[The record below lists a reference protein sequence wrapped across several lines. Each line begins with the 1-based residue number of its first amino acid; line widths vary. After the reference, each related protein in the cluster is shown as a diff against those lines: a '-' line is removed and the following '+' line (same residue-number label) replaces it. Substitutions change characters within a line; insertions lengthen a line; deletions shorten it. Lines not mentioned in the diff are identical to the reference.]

1 MIVGW
6 KVSSSLRSD
15 LAPDAVDM
23 AIYSRSPN
31 PGELVHHNFK
41 GVQYLSLRYSA
52 RLEEAGITPSV
63 GSKGDSYD
71 NALGETVNGLY
82 KTEMVYRSGP
92 FEGVDG
98 LEWATLLHVKWF
110 NNRRICG
117 WIGMITPAEFEL
129 NYYAQVSLGNKLVS
143 K

>member
-15 LAPDAVDM
+15 LATDALDM
-23 AIYSRSPN
+23 ANYSRSPN
-31 PGELVHHNFK
+31 PGELVHHNDK
-41 GVQYLSLRYSA
+41 GVQYLSLRYSD

-71 NALGETVNGLY
+71 NAPAETVNGLD
-82 KTEMVYRSGP
+82 KTEMVYRSKF

-98 LEWATLLHVKWF
+98 FEWATLLYVDWF
-110 NNRRICG
+110 NNRRIHG
-117 WIGMITPAEFEL
+117 SIGMITPAEFER
-129 NYYAQVSLGNKLVS
+129 NYYAQISLGNKLVPE
-143 K
+143 

>member
-1 MIVGW
+1 ML
-6 KVSSSLRSD
+6 SLLRSD
-15 LAPDAVDM
+15 LATDAVDM
-23 AIYSRSPN
+23 AIYSTSPN
-31 PGELVHHNFK
+31 PGELVHHNLK
-41 GVQYLSLRYSA
+41 GVQYLSLRYGA

-71 NALGETVNGLY
+71 KAPAEKVNGLY

-98 LEWATLLHVKWF
+98 LEWSTLLYVDWS

-117 WIGMITPAEFEL
+117 WIGTITPAEYER
-129 NYYAQVSLGNKLVS
+129 NYYAQISLGNKLVP

>member
-15 LAPDAVDM
+15 LATDPLDM
-23 AIYSRSPN
+23 ASYSRSPN
-31 PGELVHHNFK
+31 PGELVHHNDK
-41 GVQYLSLRYSA
+41 GVQYLSLRYSD

-71 NALGETVNGLY
+71 NAPAETVNGLY
-82 KTEMVYRSGP
+82 KTEMVYRSKP

-98 LEWATLLHVKWF
+98 FEWATLLYVDWF
-110 NNRRICG
+110 NNRRIHES
-117 WIGMITPAEFEL
+117 IGMITPAEFER
-129 NYYAQVSLGNKLVS
+129 NYYAQISLGNKLVP

>member
-15 LAPDAVDM
+15 FATDAVEM
-23 AIYSRSPN
+23 AIYSRSSN
-31 PGELVHHNFK
+31 SNKLVHHNDV
-41 GVQYLSLRYSA
+41 GVQYLSHRYSA

-63 GSKGDSYD
+63 GSKGDSCD
-71 NALGETVNGLY
+71 NALGETVNGLC

-92 FEGVDG
+92 FEEVEG
-98 LEWATLLHVKWF
+98 LEWSTLLYVDWS

-117 WIGMITPAEFEL
+117 WIGMITPAEYER
-129 NYYAQVSLGNKLVS
+129 NYYAQISLGNKLVP